1 MTVSTNFLTSS
12 VYWDNTRAVKER
24 FDAEGITIPYPQR
37 DVHVHGESTPTEPLE
52 PRPVVSEYTEPQE
65 TVSTTGTSADED

>member
-1 MTVSTNFLTSS
+1 MKTAL
-12 VYWDNTRAVKER
+12 YWDITRAVKER

-52 PRPVVSEYTEPQE
+52 PKPVVSE
-65 TVSTTGTSADED
+65 V